1 MKIFNFIVAR
11 FKSFLPALQGLT
23 HIIKTEKNS
32 WVHLLATFTAISLI
46 FILQLNYIESLF
58 FISAIFFV
66 WITEI
71 FNTVIEYTLDFIHP
85 ENNKYIKIIKDASA
99 AAVLLAAAYAMIIA
113 LIIMINYFT
122 SR

>member
-1 MKIFNFIVAR
+1 MNIFNFIVTR
-11 FKSFLPALQGLT
+11 FKSFLPALQGLA

-32 WVHLLATFTAISLI
+32 WIHLLATFTAISLI

-99 AAVLLAAAYAMIIA
+99 AAVLLAATYAMIIA
-113 LIIMINYFT
+113 LIIVINYFT